1 MIVFQILNPISI
13 IPALLLGMIFDV
25 YYLHSS
31 AGLHRSNFFQ
41 RHQKKLPIQPLPL
54 ANAKSLEGIRYC
66 DYGIENIVYSRIDQ
80 LLPIKLIRQLGG
92 EFDGIIKLDDK
103 LKLTLAS
110 YLSYSDIG
118 RVTLFLSTARQ
129 YRRIFFLHTS
139 FQSYQHYSCNTPD
152 FLSFHH
158 LYFPTDDLGRL
169 CTKIISKIIGL
180 VRRGITPQS
189 MQSALSSRYSVQQN
203 YLLET
208 AVVFHQSVSYGKMF
222 KKLHYFSTKKSSRL
236 HRSNVLNFVLD
247 RQKTITDTVT
257 GDDDFM
263 MHDLCRIF
271 KWQNVLKSSIFF
283 LSKIVDIRS
292 LDELLGVIFLARMH
306 YGVSSWKVALL
317 QYPNLKNVII
327 DYDILFPK
335 SLSLALESKGIRTIA
350 MQERGSA
357 SFASIYSVIADTY
370 LLSGGLFTEHGKR
383 NSSIVYRRAVDFG
396 AWRTSFLLGAKVPA
410 FEELSMH
417 KNGKRNVLEYNSV
430 IAVLGWFT
438 AEQDAES
445 SPFTNRLASIDLY
458 NRIKLL
464 ASAFPDCAVVLRL
477 KILTDLDRAMVLNS
491 FSGLQ
496 NIFVCDEYVK
506 ENASYAVC
514 KQADVIVSV
523 QTSLADECLAAGKKV
538 VVLDSTHNLKNICT
552 DIYPKEFHFAFASDS
567 QHMLDLV
574 SRCLHSDADL
584 VARYDRLKVQLA
596 GEFDLRTPDMISDA
610 LEQYLV

>member
-139 FQSYQHYSCNTPD
+139 FQSYQHHSCNTPD

-158 LYFPTDDLGRL
+158 FYFPADDLGRL

-222 KKLHYFSTKKSSRL
+222 KKLHYFSTNKSSRL

-257 GDDDFM
+257 SDDDFM
-263 MHDLCRIF
+263 MHDLCRISR
-271 KWQNVLKSSIFF
+271 WQNVLKSSMFF

-538 VVLDSTHNLKNICT
+538 VILDSTHNFRNICT
-552 DIYPKEFHFAFASDS
+552 DIYPEDFHFAFARDS
-567 QHMLDLV
+567 QHMLHLV
-574 SRCLHSDADL
+574 KLCLNGDTILAAS
-584 VARYDRLKVQLA
+584 YDRLKAQLA
-596 GEFDLRTPDMISDA
+596 SKFDLSKPSIIPDTLA
-610 LEQYLV
+610 QFLL